1 MIFILQYFHQEFIVW
16 GEIPWSP
23 VIWTAA
29 LGLIYVF
36 LMHFG
41 IAVTYPLFIS
51 IGALLAVPLSA
62 LVDRLF
68 RGVGFGEFKILA
80 TLLIIVS
87 FLLMLVPTSTVERME
102 RKIRCCARSDAED
115 ETSLLS

>member
-51 IGALLAVPLSA
+51 IGTLLAVPLSA
-62 LVDRLF
+62 IADRIF
-68 RGVGFGEFKILA
+68 RGADFCEFKILA
-80 TLLIIVS
+80 TLLIIFG
-87 FLLMLVPTSTVERME
+87 FLLMLVPTSTVEKME
-102 RKIRCCARSDAED
+102 RKIRCCARSNAED
-115 ETSLLS
+115 ETSLLN